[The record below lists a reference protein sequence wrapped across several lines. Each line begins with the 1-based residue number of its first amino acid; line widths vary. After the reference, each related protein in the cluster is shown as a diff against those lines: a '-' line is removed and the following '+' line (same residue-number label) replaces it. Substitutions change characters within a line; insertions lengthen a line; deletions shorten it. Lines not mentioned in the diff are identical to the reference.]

1 MGCAVYAVYGAMEA
15 GTIGFQCERRDGFHL
30 NSDLCAVRIADADG
44 NPVKLVGARP
54 QCSVS
59 TEKPY
64 DSSFQPTPNMRGLFA
79 TNEANIGMGMSFA
92 NKISVQ
98 CP

>member
-1 MGCAVYAVYGAMEA
+1 VYDPEFFVDFG
-15 GTIGFQCERRDGFHL
+15 L
-30 NSDLCAVRIADADG
+30 ADS
-44 NPVKLVGARP
+44 NPVKLVGAQP
-54 QCSVS
+54 QCSVA

-64 DSSFQPTPNMRGLFA
+64 DSSFQPTPNLRGLFA
-79 TNEANIGMGMSFA
+79 TNEANVGMGMSFA